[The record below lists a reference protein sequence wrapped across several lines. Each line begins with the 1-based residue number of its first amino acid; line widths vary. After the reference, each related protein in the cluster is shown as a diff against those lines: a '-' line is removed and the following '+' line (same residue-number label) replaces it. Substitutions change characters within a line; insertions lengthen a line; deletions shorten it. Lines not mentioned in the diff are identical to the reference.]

1 MESNVVIQSQF
12 AWCYFIIC
20 KIKFEEQNKGVIQ
33 TMKVNEDKSQ
43 IIPISEKFNLT
54 VSEASVYFNIG
65 RDKLYELAK
74 DNKNDYTL
82 HNGKTIL
89 FKRKQLEEFF
99 KTKSYI

>member
-1 MESNVVIQSQF
+1 MLGVILS
-12 AWCYFIIC
+12 YL
-20 KIKFEEQNKGVIQ
+20 EEQNKGVIRI
-33 TMKVNEDKSQ
+33 MKMSEDKYQ
-43 IIPISEKFNLT
+43 TVPISEKFNLT
-54 VSEASVYFNIG
+54 ISEASVYFNIG